1 MAIHPDSVCEV
12 CETMNLRFVLALAAS
27 KCVYH
32 GMRLLGR
39 QASYL
44 PGYFAVRICPDFL
57 RRVRKAATVICV
69 TGTDG
74 KTTTANLLS
83 DLLASCGKT
92 VANNRMGSNTE
103 YGIAT
108 AMACSVSL
116 GNRCRVDAVVLE
128 VDEHYARIVCPKVRC
143 DYLIITNVLRDS
155 LQRNAHPEYVAGKL
169 QKIDCPSA
177 KLILNADEL
186 CSALLLEK
194 NDRVCYGITRRPE
207 DVTAP
212 PNRVNDCP
220 DCPRCGA
227 ALHFDYVRYA
237 HVGHVHCDKCGFA
250 SPEASWVVTALDAEH
265 RRLTVRHE
273 GAEYDL
279 HMIHDS
285 LFNIYNELA
294 AVVTMHEM
302 GLPMDTICAAL
313 EKTALTK
320 TRLAEEQVRG
330 VALVSMMS
338 KSNNSLPVSMVF
350 DYIRKKPG
358 RKAVILALDDLDERR
373 SSERIGWIYDTDYE
387 FLNDKNVVQ
396 ILAAGVRCYDHEVR
410 LLLAGIPREKLT
422 CGEDELAVIEQLR
435 CGEVD
440 SVYLLHDMSS
450 YARSVTA
457 MEKLR
462 KVLEGAL

>member
-1 MAIHPDSVCEV
+1 MKLCFA
-12 CETMNLRFVLALAAS
+12 LALAAG

-44 PGYFAVRICPDFL
+44 PGWFAVRLCPDFL
-57 RRVRKAATVICV
+57 RQIRKAQTVICV

-83 DLLASCGKT
+83 DLLTACGKT
-92 VANNRMGSNTE
+92 VANNRIGSNTE

-108 AMACSVSL
+108 AMILSVSL
-116 GNRCRVDAVVLE
+116 RNRCRADAVVLE
-128 VDEHYARIVCPKVRC
+128 VDEHYARIVCPKVRS
-143 DYLIITNVLRDS
+143 DYIIITNVLRDS

-169 QKIDCPSA
+169 QLTNCPEA

-186 CSALLLEK
+186 CSAGLLPQ
-194 NDRVCYGITRRPE
+194 NPRVYYGIARQTG

-227 ALHFDYVRYA
+227 PLRYDYVRYA
-237 HVGHVHCDKCGFA
+237 HVGHVRCEKCGFA
-250 SPEASWVVTALDAEH
+250 SPAADWLATELDGEA
-265 RRLTVRHE
+265 RCLTVRHE
-273 GAEYDL
+273 GTDYRL
-279 HMIHDS
+279 PMLHDS
-285 LFNIYNELA
+285 IFNIYNELA
-294 AVVTMHEM
+294 AVAVMHEM
-302 GLPMDTICAAL
+302 GLPMDAVAAAL

-320 TRLAEEQVRG
+320 TRLAEETVKGVR
-330 VALVSMMS
+330 VVSMMA

-350 DYIRKKPG
+350 DYIRKKSG
-358 RKAVILALDDLDERR
+358 KKAVILALDDLDESR

-387 FLNDKNVVQ
+387 FLNDENVVQ
-396 ILAAGVRCYDHEVR
+396 ILTTGVRCYDHEVR
-410 LLLAGIPREKLT
+410 LLLAGVPKEKLV
-422 CGEDELAVIEQLR
+422 CEPDELAAIERLR
-435 CGEVD
+435 CREVD

-450 YARSVTA
+450 YARSVVA
-457 MEKLR
+457 MDKLR

>member
-1 MAIHPDSVCEV
+1 MS
-12 CETMNLRFVLALAAS
+12 LRFALALAAS
-27 KCVYH
+27 KCVYR

-57 RRVRKAATVICV
+57 RRIGKADTVICV

-83 DLLASCGKT
+83 DLLTSCGKT
-92 VANNRMGSNTE
+92 VANNRIGSNTE

-108 AMACSVSL
+108 AMACSVTL
-116 GNRCRVDAVVLE
+116 GNRPRVSAVVLE

-169 QKIDCPSA
+169 AMTDCPTA

-186 CSALLLEK
+186 CSALLLPQ
-194 NDRVCYGITRRPE
+194 NPRVYYSIARRSE
-207 DVTAP
+207 DAVLP

-227 ALHFDYVRYA
+227 PLRYDYVRYA
-237 HVGHVHCDKCGFA
+237 HVGHVHCDGCGFA
-250 SPEASWVVTALDAEH
+250 SPEADWVAARLDTAH
-265 RRLTVRHE
+265 GRLTVRHN
-273 GAEYDL
+273 GADYDL
-279 HMIHDS
+279 HMLHDS

-294 AVVTMHEM
+294 AVATLHEM
-302 GLPMDTICAAL
+302 GFSMADICAAL

-320 TRLAEEQVRG
+320 TRLAQEQVGG
-330 VALVSMMS
+330 VILVSMMA

-387 FLNDKNVVQ
+387 FLNDENIVQ
-396 ILAAGVRCYDHEVR
+396 ILATGVRCYDHEVR
-410 LLLAGIPREKLT
+410 LLLAGIPREKLL
-422 CGEDELAVIEQLR
+422 CGEDELSVIEGLR
-435 CGEVD
+435 PREID
-440 SVYLLHDMSS
+440 AVYLLHDMSS
-450 YARSVTA
+450 YPQSVAA
-457 MEKLR
+457 MDKLR
-462 KVLEGAL
+462 KGMEGAQ